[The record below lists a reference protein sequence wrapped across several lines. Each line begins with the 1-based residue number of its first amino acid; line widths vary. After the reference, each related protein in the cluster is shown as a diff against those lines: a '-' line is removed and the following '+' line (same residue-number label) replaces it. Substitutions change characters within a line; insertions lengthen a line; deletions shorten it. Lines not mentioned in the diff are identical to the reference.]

1 MNMFIDCVL
10 RLMKLSE
17 CKCTIL
23 MCAVVTQALLEAP
36 ANMCNSATS
45 QFGLKIIQRG
55 SFSDNTFI
63 TFSFQVFQ
71 SRRRSSGIFVSQFNP
86 LLHNS

>member
-1 MNMFIDCVL
+1 MNIFTDCVL

-17 CKCTIL
+17 CKFNL

-55 SFSDNTFI
+55 SFSDNIFI